1 MLKVSVRDYEDAKEI
16 LNWNKNGIQ
25 VGKSFGG
32 ERMNEVRTNYN
43 LALKTMVLAKIYGIL
58 QKE

>member
-1 MLKVSVRDYEDAKEI
+1 MLKVDIRDYEDAKEI
-16 LNWNKNGIQ
+16 LNWNGDGIQ
-25 VGKSFGG
+25 VGKSYGG

-43 LALKTMVLAKIYGIL
+43 WAVKTVILAKVYGIS